1 MARTKAGTGTG
12 SGPGGI
18 VITFRA
24 AARAS
29 TTSCGAAR
37 STMPAWMAYDLRL
50 MRSRIQALG
59 QVPAEGAAQP
69 LQALLGRP
77 LRSYEAFA
85 AERVA
90 AG

>member
-1 MARTKAGTGTG
+1 
-12 SGPGGI
+12 
-18 VITFRA
+18 
-24 AARAS
+24 
-29 TTSCGAAR
+29 
-37 STMPAWMAYDLRL
+37 MPAWMAYDLRL